1 MNDKLLKIK
10 FKDQCKII
18 KCPNSIDEFFQIAKS
33 TFKIEKE
40 EKITYSYLN
49 EENNKY
55 LIISNNDYL
64 NLLDIVKIKKNPIKI
79 TMEIL
84 NENKDNIHL
93 NIKCDGCGICPII
106 GIRYKCNICPDFNF
120 CEKCEYE
127 KGEEHHHPFIKLN
140 HPNSIKMLTNIKNI
154 NSKNDIEN
162 INNENNNINIKNGN
176 NINNEECN
184 KNKDLINKNNTNN
197 NDNQNNTNNN
207 QKLNNEINANN
218 NQTLTSENN
227 SNSKNNFIDGII
239 NTCGNFCNYFIPD
252 YLKYSTTCKN
262 ENLTFNIENKKEL
275 SLLLQIQNDGE
286 INWPSPS
293 IFTCLKNSSDI
304 KGKENIKLNE
314 TITPNS
320 ICEIEIKL
328 DLSHLNK
335 SGKYIS
341 IWQFKTYENIPF
353 GEMVIITINYICNEN
368 NEDKNNVYHNINK
381 YNNYMNEIA
390 FKQIINEMRN
400 KYDLSKYDND
410 NTILQALIDSNG
422 DKEEAMKLL
431 NN

>member
-18 KCPNSIDEFFQIAKS
+18 KCPNSIGEFFQIAKS
-33 TFKIEKE
+33 SFNIEKE

-55 LIISNNDYL
+55 LIITNNDYL
-64 NLLDIVKIKKNPIKI
+64 KLLDKVKIKKNPIKI
-79 TMEIL
+79 NMEIL
-84 NENKDNIHL
+84 KENKDNIHL

-127 KGEEHHHPFIKLN
+127 KGEEHNHPFIKLN
-140 HPNSIKMLTNIKNI
+140 HSNSIKMLNNIKNI
-154 NSKNDIEN
+154 NSKNIEN
-162 INNENNNINIKNGN
+162 INNENNINIKNGN
-176 NINNEECN
+176 FNIE
-184 KNKDLINKNNTNN
+184 KNNNNNLTNEN
-197 NDNQNNTNNN
+197 NTKKNDNQNNINNN
-207 QKLNNEINANN
+207 QNLKN
-218 NQTLTSENN
+218 ENN
-227 SNSKNNFIDGII
+227 TNIKQNLKNENISNSKKTFLDEMI

-252 YLKYSTTCKN
+252 YLKYSSSCKN

-286 INWPSPS
+286 INWPFPS

-304 KGKENIKLNE
+304 KGKENIKINE

-328 DLSHLNK
+328 DLSHLKKN
-335 SGKYIS
+335 GKYIS
-341 IWQFKTYENIPF
+341 VWQFKTLENIPF
-353 GEMVIITINYICNEN
+353 GEMVIITVNYTCNEN
-368 NEDKNNVYHNINK
+368 NEDKNKFYDNINK